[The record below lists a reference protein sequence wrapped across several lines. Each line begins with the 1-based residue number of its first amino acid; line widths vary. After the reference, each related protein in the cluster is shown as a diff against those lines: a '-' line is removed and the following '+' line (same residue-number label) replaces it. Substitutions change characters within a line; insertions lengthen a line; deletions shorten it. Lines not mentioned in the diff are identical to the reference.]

1 MTESGVQDRRAWLIL
16 AISTAAQLA
25 SSVIVA
31 SGAFLIPALSDPN
44 GEYRLTLAAAG
55 TVAAMTTAGLMLT
68 LVLWGLLVDRAGE
81 RITLMI
87 GLSAGAAAMAGPL
100 LYQLI
105 RGEGIETSGPVA
117 LAGILLAGGMA
128 AGSANAASGRLVI
141 GWFPV
146 HRRGTAM
153 GIRQMAQPLGVA
165 TAAVSIPTV
174 AAQFG
179 VAAALA
185 IPAALTLLAAA
196 ATALW
201 VTDPQRP
208 SRTSPHFSELRKHP
222 YARHTGLLRIHA
234 SAVLLVI
241 PQFTIWSFALVW
253 LMTER
258 EWSAFTAGLLVGA
271 IQLAGAGGRVAAG
284 AWSDRAH
291 PDHRCHR
298 RRHDGCARTDRSAW
312 HVDCH
317 RAPRSR
323 RRHHGRRQRCRVHS
337 GSRDCRAI
345 LGRSGTQRP
354 QHGPER
360 RRCRCTA
367 RFRCHDHRRRFSRHI
382 RVCSR
387 LRADRGAR
395 GAALYR
401 LTHVSIPESHKKRD
415 RLRGSFL

>member
-1 MTESGVQDRRAWLIL
+1 MSETGMRNGRAWIIL
-16 AISTAAQLA
+16 AISTAAQSA
-25 SSVIVA
+25 SSVIIA
-31 SGAFLIPALSDPN
+31 SGAFLIPALNDPN
-44 GEYRLTLAAAG
+44 GGYQLTLAAAG

-81 RITLMI
+81 RVTLMI
-87 GLSAGAAAMAGPL
+87 GLSAGAAAMSAPL
-100 LYQLI
+100 LHQVV
-105 RGEGIETSGPVA
+105 RGEGIEASGPVA

-174 AAQFG
+174 AALHG
-179 VAAALA
+179 VAVALA
-185 IPAALTLLAAA
+185 IPALLSLLAAA

-208 SRTSPHFSELRKHP
+208 SRTSPNFSELRKHP

-284 AWSDRAH
+284 AWSDRIGSRTTPIRIIAVTAAVTMGALAFTDLRGMSIAIVLLVAAGVITVADNGVAFTAAAEIAGPFWGGRVLSIH
-291 PDHRCHR
+291 NTAQNAVAAAVPPAF
-298 RRHDGCARTDRSAW
+298 GATITAVGFPATFALAAVFALLAAPVVPSAIGART
-312 HVDCH
+312 
-317 RAPRSR
+317 
-323 RRHHGRRQRCRVHS
+323 
-337 GSRDCRAI
+337 
-345 LGRSGTQRP
+345 
-354 QHGPER
+354 
-360 RRCRCTA
+360 
-367 RFRCHDHRRRFSRHI
+367 
-382 RVCSR
+382 
-387 LRADRGAR
+387 
-395 GAALYR
+395 
-401 LTHVSIPESHKKRD
+401 
-415 RLRGSFL
+415 